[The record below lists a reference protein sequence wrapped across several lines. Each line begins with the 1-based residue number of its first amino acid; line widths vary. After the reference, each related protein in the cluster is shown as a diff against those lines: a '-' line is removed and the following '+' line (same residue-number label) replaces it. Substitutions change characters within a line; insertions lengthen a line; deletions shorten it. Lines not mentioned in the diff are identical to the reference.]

1 MSSKEP
7 LESSQEALEASKEF
21 AENFAKIAA
30 QSQEL
35 VTEFLNS
42 QQQAHI
48 DPDPATVGKTFMELM
63 NKMMADP
70 GKIIEAQAALWK
82 NYMNLWQNAAMRAS
96 GEETAPLVT
105 PESGD
110 KRFKS
115 EEWSQNQIFDYIKQ
129 SYLMTANWIQETV
142 SDVEGLDKQT
152 KKKADFY
159 TKLYTDAMSP
169 SNFFWSN
176 PDVLK
181 KTMESKGENLVHGLE
196 NMLADLK
203 RTKGQLSPRMTDDS
217 AFEVGRNIAVTPG
230 KVIFENDLMQLLQY
244 APTTKEVYKRPLLI
258 TPPWINKFYILDLK
272 SENSFIKWC
281 TEQGYTVFV
290 ISWVNPDERH
300 VEKTFES
307 YMSEGILAALD
318 AIEASIGERE
328 VTTIGYCI
336 GGTLM
341 AATLAY
347 FAAIGEEDR
356 IKATTFFAAQLD
368 FEEAGDLLVFTDED
382 HIQMVESKMKGGYL
396 EGKEMANTFNLLR
409 SNDLIWSFVINNYLM
424 GKSPFPF
431 DLLYWNSDATNMPHK
446 MHTFYLRNMYQKNLL
461 RQPGALTLG
470 GQPIDLSKVKTP
482 IFIQASKEDHIAP
495 FKSVFKNTQLFGGPT
510 ELMLAGSGHIAG
522 VINHPDAKKYQY
534 WTNTKK
540 KKKKY
545 ASAEEWFKDA
555 TEHAGS
561 WWPYWDKWL
570 SKKSGPKVPAR
581 DPAKGKLK
589 PIEDAPGSYVKI
601 KAKPYG
607 NGNGENG
614 GGNK

>member
-1 MSSKEP
+1 MSNKEP
-7 LESSQEALEASKEF
+7 LDSSQEALEASKEF

-48 DPDPATVGKTFMELM
+48 DPDPAHVGKTFMDLM

-82 NYMNLWQNAAMRAS
+82 NYMDLWQNAALRAR
-96 GEETAPLVT
+96 GEETKPLVT

-129 SYLMTANWIQETV
+129 SYLMTAKWIQDTV

-152 KKKADFY
+152 QKKADFY
-159 TKLYTDAMSP
+159 TKLYVDALSP
-169 SNFFWSN
+169 TNFFWSN

-196 NMLADLK
+196 NMLDDLK
-203 RTKGQLSPRMTDDS
+203 HGKGQLTPKMTDDT
-217 AFEVGRNIAVTPG
+217 AFEVGRNIGVTPG

-244 APTTKEVYKRPLLI
+244 EPTTEMVYKKPLLI

-281 TEQGYTVFV
+281 TEKGYTVFV

-300 VEKTFES
+300 VDKTFES
-307 YMSEGILAALD
+307 YMSEGVLAALD
-318 AIEASIGERE
+318 AIENTTGEKE
-328 VTTIGYCI
+328 VTAIGYCI

-341 AATLAY
+341 ASTLAY
-347 FAAIGEEDR
+347 LAAIGEKR
-356 IKATTFFAAQLD
+356 VTACTFFAAQLD
-368 FEEAGDLLVFTDED
+368 FTEAGDLLVFTDED
-382 HIQMVESKMKGGYL
+382 HIKMVEEKMKDSGYL

-409 SNDLIWSFVINNYLM
+409 SNDLIWSFVINNYLL

-446 MHTFYLRNMYQKNLL
+446 MHSFYLRNMYQKNLL
-461 RQPGALTLG
+461 RQPGALTFG
-470 GQPIDLSKVKTP
+470 GQPIDLSKIDIPV
-482 IFIQASKEDHIAP
+482 FIQASKEDHIAP
-495 FKSVFKNTQLFGGPT
+495 YKSVFKNTELFSGPI
-510 ELMLAGSGHIAG
+510 EFMLAGSGHIAG
-522 VINHPDAKKYQY
+522 VINHPAAKKYQH

-540 KKKKY
+540 KKY
-545 ASAEEWFKDA
+545 ATAEEWLADA

-561 WWPYWDKWL
+561 WWPHWDKWL

-601 KAKPYG
+601 KAKPYV
-607 NGNGENG
+607 NGNGKNG
-614 GGNK
+614 SGDK

>member
-1 MSSKEP
+1 MTSKEP

-30 QSQEL
+30 QSQEV

-42 QQQAHI
+42 QQPTHI
-48 DPDPATVGKTFMELM
+48 DPDPATVSKTFMELM

-70 GKIIEAQAALWK
+70 AKIVEAQAALWK

-96 GEETAPLVT
+96 GEETPPLVT
-105 PESGD
+105 PQAGD

-115 EEWSQNQIFDYIKQ
+115 DEWSENQIFDYIKQ

-142 SDVEGLDKQT
+142 SEVEGLDKQT
-152 KKKADFY
+152 KTKADFY

-181 KTMESKGENLVHGLE
+181 KTIESKGENLVHGLE
-196 NMLADLK
+196 NMLDDLK
-203 RTKGQLSPRMTDDS
+203 RTKGQLIPKMTDED

-230 KVIFENDLMQLLQY
+230 KVIYENDLMQLIQY
-244 APTTKEVYKRPLLI
+244 APATKEVYKRPLLI

-307 YMSEGILAALD
+307 YMAEGILAALD
-318 AIEASIGERE
+318 AIETSTGERE

-341 AATLAY
+341 ATTLAY
-347 FAAIGEEDR
+347 LAAIGEEDR

-368 FEEAGDLLVFTDED
+368 FEDAGDLLVFTDED
-382 HIQMVESKMKGGYL
+382 HIQLVESKMKGGYL

-409 SNDLIWSFVINNYLM
+409 SNDLIWSFVINNYMM

-431 DLLYWNSDATNMPHK
+431 DLLYWNTDATNMPHL
-446 MHTFYLRNMYQKNLL
+446 MHSFYLRNMYQKNLL
-461 RQPGALTLG
+461 RQPGALTFG

-495 FKSVFKNTQLFGGPT
+495 FKSVFKNTQLFSGPT

-522 VINHPDAKKYQY
+522 VINHPDANKYQY

-540 KKKKY
+540 KKKY
-545 ASAEEWFKDA
+545 ETAEEWFADA
-555 TEHAGS
+555 KEHPGS

-589 PIEDAPGSYVKI
+589 PIEDAPGSYVKV
-601 KAKPYG
+601 KAKPYTG
-607 NGNGENG
+607 DG
-614 GGNK
+614 GGGE

>member
-1 MSSKEP
+1 MPNREP
-7 LESSQEALEASKEF
+7 LQTNQEALESSREF

-30 QSQEL
+30 RSQEL
-35 VTEFLNS
+35 VTEFLAS
-42 QQQAHI
+42 QQPTHI
-48 DPDPATVGKTFMELM
+48 DPDPATVARTFMELM

-70 GKIIEAQAALWK
+70 ARIIEAQAALWK
-82 NYMNLWQNAAMRAS
+82 NYMDLWQNAARRAG
-96 GEETAPLVT
+96 GEEIAPMVV
-105 PESGD
+105 PDAAD

-129 SYLMTANWIQETV
+129 SYLLTANWLQDTV
-142 SDVEGLDKQT
+142 AEVEGLDKQT
-152 KKKADFY
+152 RKKADFY

-181 KTMESKGENLVHGLE
+181 TTMESKGKNLVQGLE
-196 NMLADLK
+196 NMLDDMK
-203 RTKGQLSPRMTDDS
+203 RTKGTISPKMTDDA
-217 AFEVGRNIAVTPG
+217 AFEIGRNIAVTPG
-230 KVIFENDLMQLLQY
+230 KVIFQNDLMQLIQY
-244 APTTKEVYKRPLLI
+244 EPTTKEVYKRPLLI

-281 TEQGYTVFV
+281 VDQGYTVFI

-300 VEKTFES
+300 VDKTFES

-318 AIEASIGERE
+318 AIEQSIGETE
-328 VTTIGYCI
+328 VTAIGYCI

-347 FAAIGEEDR
+347 LAAIGEDR
-356 IKATTFFAAQLD
+356 IKAVTFFAAQLD

-382 HIQMVESKMKGGYL
+382 HIQLVESKMKGGYL

-409 SNDLIWSFVINNYLM
+409 SNDLIWSFVVNNYLL
-424 GKSPFPF
+424 GKTPFPF

-446 MHTFYLRNMYQKNLL
+446 MHSFYLRNMYQKNLL
-461 RQPGALTLG
+461 RQAGSLTLG
-470 GQPIDLSKVKTP
+470 GQPIDLSKVTTP
-482 IFIQASKEDHIAP
+482 VFIQASKEDHIAP
-495 FKSVFKNTQLFGGPT
+495 FKSVFKNLKLFGGPA

-522 VINHPDAKKYQY
+522 VINHPDAKKYQH

-540 KKKKY
+540 KEY
-545 ASAEEWFKDA
+545 ASAEDWFADA
-555 TEHAGS
+555 TQHPGS

-589 PIEDAPGSYVKI
+589 PIEDAPGSYVKV
-601 KAKPYG
+601 KAKPYADMT
-607 NGNGENG
+607 E
-614 GGNK
+614 

>member
-1 MSSKEP
+1 MPNREP
-7 LESSQEALEASKEF
+7 LQTSQEALESSREF

-30 QSQEL
+30 RSQEL
-35 VTEFLNS
+35 VSEFLAS
-42 QQQAHI
+42 QQPTHI
-48 DPDPATVGKTFMELM
+48 DPDPATVARTFMELM

-70 GKIIEAQAALWK
+70 ARIIEAQAALWK
-82 NYMNLWQNAAMRAS
+82 NYMDLWQNAARRAS
-96 GEETAPLVT
+96 GEEIAPLVA
-105 PESGD
+105 PDAAD

-129 SYLMTANWIQETV
+129 SYLLTANWIQDTV
-142 SDVEGLDKQT
+142 AEVEGLDDYT
-152 KKKADFY
+152 RKKADFY

-181 KTMESKGENLVHGLE
+181 TTMETKGKNLVQGLE
-196 NMLADLK
+196 NMLDDMK
-203 RTKGQLSPRMTDDS
+203 RTKGTISPKMTDDT
-217 AFEVGRNIAVTPG
+217 AFEIGRNIAVTPG
-230 KVIFENDLMQLLQY
+230 KVIFQNDLMQLIQY
-244 APTTKEVYKRPLLI
+244 EPTTKEVYKRPLLI

-281 TEQGYTVFV
+281 VDQGYTVFI

-300 VEKTFES
+300 VDKTFES

-318 AIEASIGERE
+318 AIEQSIGETE
-328 VTTIGYCI
+328 VTAIGYCI

-347 FAAIGEEDR
+347 LAAIGEDR
-356 IKATTFFAAQLD
+356 IKAVTFFAAQLD

-382 HIQMVESKMKGGYL
+382 HIQLVESKMKGGYL

-409 SNDLIWSFVINNYLM
+409 SNDLIWSFVVNNYLL
-424 GKSPFPF
+424 GKAPFPF

-446 MHTFYLRNMYQKNLL
+446 MHSFYLRNMYQKNLL
-461 RQPGALTLG
+461 RQAGALTLG
-470 GQPIDLSKVKTP
+470 GQPIDLSKVTTP
-482 IFIQASKEDHIAP
+482 VFIQASKEDHIAP
-495 FKSVFKNTQLFGGPT
+495 FKSVFKNLKLFGGPA

-522 VINHPDAKKYQY
+522 VINHPDAKKYQH
-534 WTNTKK
+534 WTNSKK
-540 KKKKY
+540 KEY
-545 ASAEEWFKDA
+545 ASAEEWFADA
-555 TEHAGS
+555 TQHPGS

-589 PIEDAPGSYVKI
+589 PIEDAPGSYVKV
-601 KAKPYG
+601 KAKPYADMR
-607 NGNGENG
+607 
-614 GGNK
+614 K

>member
-1 MSSKEP
+1 MPNREP
-7 LESSQEALEASKEF
+7 LQTSQEALESSREF

-30 QSQEL
+30 RSQEL
-35 VTEFLNS
+35 VSEFLAS
-42 QQQAHI
+42 QQPTHI
-48 DPDPATVGKTFMELM
+48 DPDPATVARTFMELM

-70 GKIIEAQAALWK
+70 ARIIEAQAALWK
-82 NYMNLWQNAAMRAS
+82 NYMDLWQNAARRAS
-96 GEETAPLVT
+96 GEEIAPLVA
-105 PESGD
+105 PDAAD

-129 SYLMTANWIQETV
+129 SYLLTANWIQDTV
-142 SDVEGLDKQT
+142 AEVEGLDDYT
-152 KKKADFY
+152 RKKADFY

-181 KTMESKGENLVHGLE
+181 TTMETKGKNLVQGLE
-196 NMLADLK
+196 NMLDDMK
-203 RTKGQLSPRMTDDS
+203 RTKGTISPKMTDDT
-217 AFEVGRNIAVTPG
+217 AFEIGRNIAVTPG
-230 KVIFENDLMQLLQY
+230 KVIFQNDLMQLIQY
-244 APTTKEVYKRPLLI
+244 EPTTKEVYKRPLLI

-281 TEQGYTVFV
+281 VDQGYTVFI

-300 VEKTFES
+300 VDKTFES

-318 AIEASIGERE
+318 AIEQSIGETE
-328 VTTIGYCI
+328 VTAIGYCI

-347 FAAIGEEDR
+347 LAAIGEDR
-356 IKATTFFAAQLD
+356 IKAVTFFAAQLD

-382 HIQMVESKMKGGYL
+382 HIQLVESKMKGGYL

-409 SNDLIWSFVINNYLM
+409 SNDLIWSFVVNNYLL
-424 GKSPFPF
+424 GKAPFPF

-446 MHTFYLRNMYQKNLL
+446 MHSFYLRNMYQKNLL
-461 RQPGALTLG
+461 RQAGALTLG
-470 GQPIDLSKVKTP
+470 GQPIDLSKVTTP
-482 IFIQASKEDHIAP
+482 VFIQASKEDHIAP
-495 FKSVFKNTQLFGGPT
+495 FKSVFKNLKLFGGPA

-522 VINHPDAKKYQY
+522 VINHPDAKKYQH
-534 WTNTKK
+534 WTNSKK
-540 KKKKY
+540 KEY
-545 ASAEEWFKDA
+545 ASAEEWFADA
-555 TEHAGS
+555 TQHPGS

-589 PIEDAPGSYVKI
+589 PIEDAPGSYVKV
-601 KAKPYG
+601 KAKPYADMT
-607 NGNGENG
+607 E
-614 GGNK
+614 

>member
-1 MSSKEP
+1 MSNKEP
-7 LESSQEALEASKEF
+7 LDTSQEALEASKEF

-42 QQQAHI
+42 QQKTHI
-48 DPDPATVGKTFMELM
+48 DPDPTTVSKTFMELM

-82 NYMNLWQNAAMRAS
+82 NYMDLWQNAALRAS
-96 GEETAPLVT
+96 GEEPKPLVA

-115 EEWSQNQIFDYIKQ
+115 DEWSQNQIFDYIKQ
-129 SYLMTANWIQETV
+129 SYLMTAGWIQDTV
-142 SDVEGLDKQT
+142 AEVDGLDSQT
-152 KKKADFY
+152 KKKAEFY

-169 SNFFWSN
+169 TNFFWSN

-181 KTMESKGENLVHGLE
+181 KTVESKGENLVHGLE
-196 NMLADLK
+196 NMLGDIK
-203 RTKGQLSPRMTDDS
+203 RTKGQISPKMTDEA

-244 APTTKEVYKRPLLI
+244 EPTTKEVYKRPLLI

-318 AIEASIGERE
+318 AIETSIGERE

-347 FAAIGEEDR
+347 LAAVGEEDR

-382 HIQMVESKMKGGYL
+382 HIQMVESKMQGGYL

-409 SNDLIWSFVINNYLM
+409 SNDLIWSFVINNYML

-446 MHTFYLRNMYQKNLL
+446 MHSFYLRNMYQKNLL

-482 IFIQASKEDHIAP
+482 VFIQASKEDHIAP
-495 FKSVFKNTQLFGGPT
+495 FKSVFKNIELFSGPT

-522 VINHPDAKKYQY
+522 VINHPAANKYQY

-540 KKKKY
+540 KKY
-545 ASAEEWFKDA
+545 ETAEEWFDDA
-555 TEHAGS
+555 KEHPGS

-601 KAKPYG
+601 RAKPYSADDDK
-607 NGNGENG
+607 G
-614 GGNK
+614 GKK

>member
-1 MSSKEP
+1 MSAKEP
-7 LESSQEALEASKEF
+7 LETSQEALEASKEF

-42 QQQAHI
+42 QQPTHI

-82 NYMNLWQNAAMRAS
+82 NYMDLWQNAALRAT
-96 GEETAPLVT
+96 GEEAKPLVT

-129 SYLMTANWIQETV
+129 SYLMTAGWIQDTV
-142 SDVEGLDKQT
+142 AEVDGLDKQT
-152 KKKADFY
+152 KKKAEFY

-169 SNFFWSN
+169 TNFFWSN

-181 KTMESKGENLVHGLE
+181 KTVESKGENLVHGLE
-196 NMLADLK
+196 NMLDDLK
-203 RTKGQLSPRMTDDS
+203 RTKGQLIPKMTDES

-230 KVIFENDLMQLLQY
+230 KVIFENDLMQLIQY
-244 APTTKEVYKRPLLI
+244 TPTTKEVYKRPLLI

-281 TEQGYTVFV
+281 VDKGYTVFI

-307 YMSEGILAALD
+307 YMAEGILAALD
-318 AIEASIGERE
+318 AIETSIGEKE

-347 FAAIGEEDR
+347 LAAIGEEDR

-382 HIQMVESKMKGGYL
+382 HIQMVESKMKKGYL

-409 SNDLIWSFVINNYLM
+409 SNDLIWSFVINNYML

-446 MHTFYLRNMYQKNLL
+446 MHSFYLRNMYQKNQLSK
-461 RQPGALTLG
+461 PGALTLG
-470 GQPIDLSKVKTP
+470 GQPIDLTKVKTP
-482 IFIQASKEDHIAP
+482 VFIQASKEDHIAP
-495 FKSVFKNTQLFGGPT
+495 FNSVYKNMNLFGGPA
-510 ELMLAGSGHIAG
+510 EFMLAGSGHIAG
-522 VINHPDAKKYQY
+522 VINHPDAKKYQH

-540 KKKKY
+540 KKYKT
-545 ASAEEWFKDA
+545 ADDWFADA
-555 TEHAGS
+555 KEHPGS

-601 KAKPYG
+601 RAKPYSADDDK
-607 NGNGENG
+607 G
-614 GGNK
+614 GKK